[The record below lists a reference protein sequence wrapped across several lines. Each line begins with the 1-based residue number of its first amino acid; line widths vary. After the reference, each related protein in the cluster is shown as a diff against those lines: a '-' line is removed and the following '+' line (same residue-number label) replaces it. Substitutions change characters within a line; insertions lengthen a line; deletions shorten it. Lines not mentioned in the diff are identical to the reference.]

1 MIDVTD
7 EVQKRQFCVHIYSK
21 TWKSTFG
28 SAVIHHRTGR
38 PHRYLA
44 GLRVAASAI
53 DCMQSKS
60 ENQEKHTMEAFP

>member
-1 MIDVTD
+1 MVPAK
-7 EVQKRQFCVHIYSK
+7 VQKRQFCVRIYSK

-38 PHRYLA
+38 PHGYLA

-53 DCMQSKS
+53 DCMQSKP
-60 ENQEKHTMEAFP
+60 ENQEKHIMEAFP